1 MPVEVQALQAPSKT
15 VAVSLVLGFAFTTV
29 AAYYATD
36 RTQDSWWVTFW
47 GVTGSSASVLG
58 IIYAIVQLHYIK
70 KEAAIIAKTSAAT
83 RRDMLELTHFADL
96 ERAIKLI
103 QEIQSHVR
111 SLKHEM
117 AVVRLQELKI
127 IIGQVNAATPSAQPR
142 LAFDQMLLKLNF
154 LIAGIEKD
162 IENKTKA
169 LQVARANGELEGILD
184 SLVTL
189 QTQIIAKR

>member
-1 MPVEVQALQAPSKT
+1 
-15 VAVSLVLGFAFTTV
+15 
-29 AAYYATD
+29 
-36 RTQDSWWVTFW
+36 
-47 GVTGSSASVLG
+47 
-58 IIYAIVQLHYIK
+58 
-70 KEAAIIAKTSAAT
+70 
-83 RRDMLELTHFADL
+83 MLEFTHFADL

-103 QEIQSHVR
+103 QEIQSHAR

-127 IIGQVNAATPSAQPR
+127 IIGQVNVAMPGAQPR
-142 LAFDQMLLKLNF
+142 VAFDQMLLKLNF

-162 IENKTKA
+162 IENNTRA

-189 QTQIIAKR
+189 QSQIFTKH